1 MVNVLI
7 CSYLE
12 PELVEHIRALDQQ
25 LNVEYHPD
33 LLPKPRYQA
42 DHVGEKLERTPEQH
56 ARWLELLGQAEVL
69 FDFDYTAT
77 KVLPERAP
85 NVRWI
90 QASSAGIG
98 QFVHRLG
105 YARMNAVFTTSSGVH
120 ARPLAEY
127 TIMSMLEVVKQ
138 RDLARQKQVEHHWQR
153 FSTIELSGK
162 TLAIVG
168 LGKIGLEVAKLAKPF
183 DMIVI
188 ASKRNTENQTASSF
202 GIDALYNMTDLHDM
216 LSRADFICLAVPHTP
231 ETENLIDQAA
241 FNAMKSGAVLINI
254 ARGAVVVESAM
265 IAALELGKLAHA
277 ALDVVATEPLP
288 ADSPLWDMP
297 NVSIYH
303 HSASTN
309 DRENIRIVELFCQ
322 NLKLYLNREPL
333 LNTLDI
339 KQMY

>member
-12 PELVEHIRALDQQ
+12 PELIEKIRAVDTRLQ
-25 LNVEYHPD
+25 VEYHPE

-42 DHVGEKLERTPEQH
+42 DHVGEKLERTVQDQT
-56 ARWLELLGQAEVL
+56 RWLELLGKAEIL
-69 FDFDYTAT
+69 FDFDYTGIPE
-77 KVLPERAP
+77 LPERAP

-90 QASSAGIG
+90 QATSAGIG
-98 QFVHRLG
+98 QFVARQN

-127 TIMSMLEVVKQ
+127 AIMSMLEVVKQ
-138 RDLARQKQVEHHWQR
+138 RELARTQQLEHRWQR
-153 FSTIELSGK
+153 FSTVELSKK

-168 LGKIGLEVAKLAKPF
+168 LGKIGLEVARLARAF
-183 DMIVI
+183 DMHVI
-188 ASKRNTENQTASSF
+188 ASKRHVESISASSL
-202 GIDALYNMTDLHDM
+202 GIDALYPWTDLHAM
-216 LSRADFICLAVPHTP
+216 LAQADFVCLATPHTP
-231 ETENLIDQAA
+231 ETENLMNQAA
-241 FNAMKSGAVLINI
+241 FNALKPGAVLINI

-265 IAALELGKLAHA
+265 IAALGSGKLAHA

-288 ADSPLWDMP
+288 VDSPLWDMP

-309 DRENIRIVELFCQ
+309 DLENQRIVDLFCQ
-322 NLKLYLNREPL
+322 NLGRYLEQQPL
-333 LNTLDI
+333 LNTLNI
-339 KQMY
+339 QQMY

>member
-1 MVNVLI
+1 MVNLLI

-12 PELVEHIRALDQQ
+12 PELIDQIRALDAR

-33 LLPKPRYQA
+33 LLPVPRYSA
-42 DHVGEKLERTPEQH
+42 DHVGQKLERTPTDQQ
-56 ARWLELLGQAEVL
+56 RWLALLSQAEVL
-69 FDFDYTAT
+69 FDFDYTGIPE
-77 KVLPERAP
+77 LPERAP
-85 NVRWI
+85 KVRWI

-98 QFVHRLG
+98 QFVSRQN

-138 RDLARQKQVEHHWQR
+138 RELARKQQLEHRWQR
-153 FSTIELSGK
+153 FSTVELSGK

-168 LGKIGLEVAKLAKPF
+168 LGKIGQEVARLAKAF
-183 DMIVI
+183 DMRVI
-188 ASKRNTENQTASSF
+188 ASKRHTEGISASSL
-202 GIDALYNMTDLHDM
+202 GVDALYPWTDLHA
-216 LSRADFICLAVPHTP
+216 LLAQADFVCLATPHTP
-231 ETENLIDQAA
+231 ETENLIDEAA
-241 FNAMKSGAVLINI
+241 FLAMKPGAVLVNI

-265 IAALELGKLAHA
+265 IAALGSGKLAHA

-288 ADSPLWDMP
+288 SDSPLWDMP

-309 DRENIRIVELFCQ
+309 DRENQRIVDLFCQ
-322 NLKLYLNREPL
+322 NLQRYLEHQPL

-339 KQMY
+339 QQMY

>member
-12 PELVEHIRALDQQ
+12 PELIEQIRALDARLQ
-25 LNVEYHPD
+25 VEYHPD
-33 LLPKPRYQA
+33 LLPAPRYQA
-42 DHVGEKLERTPEQH
+42 DHIGEKLERTPTDQT
-56 ARWLELLGQAEVL
+56 RWLQLLSEAEVL
-69 FDFDYTAT
+69 FDFDYTGIAQ
-77 KVLPERAP
+77 LPERAP
-85 NVRWI
+85 KVRWI

-98 QFVHRLG
+98 QFVARQN

-138 RDLARQKQVEHHWQR
+138 RELARAQQLEHRWQR
-153 FSTIELSGK
+153 FSTVELSGK

-168 LGKIGLEVAKLAKPF
+168 LGKIGLEVARLAKAF
-183 DMIVI
+183 DMRVI
-188 ASKRNTENQTASSF
+188 ASKRHLEGVGASSL
-202 GIDALYNMTDLHDM
+202 GIDALYAWTDLHTM
-216 LSRADFICLAVPHTP
+216 LAQADFVCLATPHTP
-231 ETENLIDQAA
+231 ETENLMDEAA

-254 ARGAVVVESAM
+254 ARGAVVVEGAM
-265 IAALELGKLAHA
+265 IAALESGKLTHA

-288 ADSPLWDMP
+288 PDSPLWDMP

-309 DRENIRIVELFCQ
+309 DFENQRIVDLFCQ
-322 NLKLYLNREPL
+322 NLRRYLEHQPL
-333 LNTLDI
+333 LNTLGI
-339 KQMY
+339 QQMY